1 MSKKYLLKEKKKSI
15 PAPVLKNM
23 LASAKKTLSGASI
36 AYGRSISYFNQCLTK
51 GQFRDVEISFLL
63 AYCNGET
70 CPQPLEVN
78 REKIAMMCK
87 GMSMPVSKFCKHID
101 CATST
106 FQKRRDSHT
115 KETYVIS
122 SGQLMALEKIG
133 ITREYISEYME
144 GKNAIEQAQTEEV
157 ELKTV
162 VSIDNE
168 ICELEETVE
177 QLTEMLEHMTNIA
190 KRLKEL
196 KEDVYRGNLRIGGSK
211 K

>member
-1 MSKKYLLKEKKKSI
+1 
-15 PAPVLKNM
+15 
-23 LASAKKTLSGASI
+23 
-36 AYGRSISYFNQCLTK
+36 
-51 GQFRDVEISFLL
+51 
-63 AYCNGET
+63 
-70 CPQPLEVN
+70 
-78 REKIAMMCK
+78 
-87 GMSMPVSKFCKHID
+87 
-101 CATST
+101 
-106 FQKRRDSHT
+106 
-115 KETYVIS
+115 
-122 SGQLMALEKIG
+122 
-133 ITREYISEYME
+133 ME